1 MKKTKIFVLT
11 CIIFLLMVGISYG
24 ATSEYDIKME
34 IEKEK
39 YVTGETIQIPVI
51 VENINMEH
59 GIVAL
64 STVLSYD
71 ETILEEPII
80 LNGSNWTTPIMVED
94 LIQTTT
100 TTMQPTKENQ
110 KVMILS
116 FKIKDDAKPG
126 QTEISLLNFEASDGE
141 NTIENEDTNI
151 KIDVKNKK
159 EEMADV
165 LLDNQWMFKRN
176 MIISLIIE
184 IVTIIIILLI
194 AFYYIQHR
202 EKEEVKNILYEE
214 VKGIKVENDKQE
226 EEKSE

>member
-176 MIISLIIE
+176 MIISLIIG

>member
-71 ETILEEPII
+71 ETILEEPAI
-80 LNGSNWTTPIMVED
+80 LNSSNWTTPIMVED

-116 FKIKDDAKPG
+116 FKIKEDAKPG

-141 NTIENEDTNI
+141 NTIENEDTSI

-176 MIISLIIE
+176 MIISLIIG

>member
-1 MKKTKIFVLT
+1 MKKTKTFVLT

-71 ETILEEPII
+71 ETILEEPAI
-80 LNGSNWTTPIMVED
+80 LNSSNWTTPIMVED

-116 FKIKDDAKPG
+116 FKIKEDAKPG

-141 NTIENEDTNI
+141 NTIENEDTSI

-176 MIISLIIE
+176 MIISLIIG

>member
-1 MKKTKIFVLT
+1 M
-11 CIIFLLMVGISYG
+11 
-24 ATSEYDIKME
+24 
-34 IEKEK
+34 
-39 YVTGETIQIPVI
+39 
-51 VENINMEH
+51 
-59 GIVAL
+59 
-64 STVLSYD
+64 
-71 ETILEEPII
+71 
-80 LNGSNWTTPIMVED
+80 
-94 LIQTTT
+94 
-100 TTMQPTKENQ
+100 
-110 KVMILS
+110 
-116 FKIKDDAKPG
+116 
-126 QTEISLLNFEASDGE
+126 NFEASDGE
-141 NTIENEDTNI
+141 NTIENEDTSI

-176 MIISLIIE
+176 MIISLIIG

>member
-1 MKKTKIFVLT
+1 
-11 CIIFLLMVGISYG
+11 
-24 ATSEYDIKME
+24 ME
-34 IEKEK
+34 RNPRQRSAHCEE
-39 YVTGETIQIPVI
+39 ET
-51 VENINMEH
+51 
-59 GIVAL
+59 
-64 STVLSYD
+64 
-71 ETILEEPII
+71 
-80 LNGSNWTTPIMVED
+80 
-94 LIQTTT
+94 
-100 TTMQPTKENQ
+100 TKENQ

-176 MIISLIIE
+176 MIISLIIG

>member
-141 NTIENEDTNI
+141 NTIENEDTSI

-176 MIISLIIE
+176 MIISLIIG

>member
-71 ETILEEPII
+71 ETILEEPAI
-80 LNGSNWTTPIMVED
+80 LNSSNWTTPIMVED

-116 FKIKDDAKPG
+116 FKIKEDAKPG

-176 MIISLIIE
+176 MIISLIIG